1 MKRGTI
7 DFGIDLGTTNSAI
20 AMLNGVGTEVIKN
33 NQDTDI
39 TPSVVGID
47 KRGAIRVGSEGR
59 DLLWTDPD
67 NAFAE
72 FKRQMGADYEYIF
85 KRSGIA
91 KRPEALSAEVL
102 KELRGNVRQ
111 RSGEDIDA
119 AVITVPAAFELHQC
133 DATRKAAELAGFVQ
147 SPLLQEPV
155 AAALAY
161 GFQVESEKAYWLV
174 YDFGGGTFDAAV
186 IKAEEGTVR
195 VVNHGGDNFLG
206 GSDIDWALITDRI
219 APSLVKTYGLK
230 EFVRGNPR
238 WRTAFALLK
247 RSVER
252 AKIRL
257 SRDEAVWLD
266 ECRFPGESGD
276 FVEPDFELTRQAV
289 VATAEPIIRRS
300 TDICRRVLE
309 EKRLATSAIEKV
321 ILVGGPTLAPYF
333 REQLTA
339 LLGIPLDVSVDP
351 LTVVARGAAVF
362 AGTQRR
368 AELRVS
374 VEKGVFRIDLKH
386 KPVGLDSAPLV
397 GGRIVPPPT
406 TSMSGFTIEL
416 VAEDQAWRSGK
427 VPVSSEGVFTTT
439 LRAERGRRNTYRIAL
454 LDATGQ
460 KQRISPDSFTYT
472 VGAVVDEQP
481 LINSIGVALAN
492 NEFDRIFERGRGLPA
507 KATRTYRSV
516 MALKK
521 GEKGTILRIPVCEG
535 EASKADRNRRV
546 GDLVISGD
554 NISRDLSEGS
564 EIEVTLEMDASRIP
578 KVRAYV
584 PVLDSDFEA
593 TLGLGVS
600 AREPG
605 VIRSDLAAERE
616 RLREVIEKAVAVGDS
631 SGAKRLQ
638 SLECGELVEDLDV
651 LAKNVEVADAAQKC
665 EHRLLE
671 LRCAIDEVAD
681 KLEWPELVAEA
692 RELSERLRD
701 EGSRTVQ
708 PHLKKQVEIV
718 TRDLTSIIDNSNID
732 DLRVK
737 LRQAQSL
744 YWSLL
749 FAQPAFWVYQFQQ
762 VEKDVAAASDQARV
776 TRLCGQGRAFLSQN
790 NAEGLKNVV
799 LELWKLMPAD
809 AVEEQKRG
817 YQSGIVRGRD

>member
-1 MKRGTI
+1 MERGTI
-7 DFGIDLGTTNSAI
+7 DFGIDLGTTNSAVAVLRGI
-20 AMLNGVGTEVIKN
+20 GTEIIKN
-33 NQDTDI
+33 NQDADI

-47 KRGAIRVGSEGR
+47 KRGATRVGGEGR

-72 FKRQMGADYEYIF
+72 FKRQMGADYEYVF
-85 KRSGIA
+85 RRSGTRR
-91 KRPEALSAEVL
+91 RPEVLSAEVL

-111 RSGEDIDA
+111 RLGEDIDA

-133 DATRKAAELAGFVQ
+133 DATRKAAELAGFVE

-206 GSDIDWALITDRI
+206 GSDIDWALITDLI
-219 APSLVKTYGLK
+219 APRLVKSFGL
-230 EFVRGNPR
+230 EDFVRGNAR

-257 SRDEAVWLD
+257 SREDKVWLD
-266 ECRFPGESGD
+266 ECQFQGEGGD
-276 FVEPDFELTRQAV
+276 LVEPDYELTRQDV
-289 VATAEPIIRRS
+289 VATAERFVRRS
-300 TDICRRVLE
+300 VDICRRVLE
-309 EKRLATSAIEKV
+309 EKRLAPNAIEKM

-333 REQLTA
+333 REQLTT
-339 LLGIPLDVSVDP
+339 LLGIPLEVGVDP

-368 AELRVS
+368 ATRRS
-374 VEKGVFRIDLKH
+374 ATEKGVFRIDLKH

-397 GGRIVPPPT
+397 GGRIVPPAGVPL
-406 TSMSGFTIEL
+406 SGFTIEL
-416 VAEDQAWRSGK
+416 VAEDGAWRSGK
-427 VPVSSEGVFTTT
+427 LPISGDGVFTGT
-439 LRAERGRRNTYRIAL
+439 LRAERGRRNTYAISL
-454 LDATGQ
+454 FDSTGQ
-460 KQRISPDSFTYT
+460 QQRVSPDSFTYT

-492 NEFDRIFERGRGLPA
+492 NEFDRILERGRGLPA
-507 KATRTYRSV
+507 KATGTYQSV
-516 MALKK
+516 IALKK
-521 GEKGTILRIPVCEG
+521 GQKGAILQVPVCEG
-535 EASKADRNRRV
+535 EARKADHNRRV
-546 GDLVISGD
+546 GVLSIVGE
-554 NISRDLSEGS
+554 NISRDLPEGS

-584 PVLDSDFEA
+584 PLLDADFEA
-593 TLGLGVS
+593 SLDLEVN
-600 AREPG
+600 ARNPA
-605 VIRSDLAAERE
+605 VIRDELAAERA
-616 RLREVIEKAVAVGDS
+616 RLHETVGKAFAVGDS
-631 SGAKRLQ
+631 VGAKRLQ
-638 SLECGELVEDLDV
+638 SLEGGELIAELDA
-651 LAKNVEVADAAQKC
+651 LAKNAELVDAAQKC

-681 KLEWPELVAEA
+681 KLEWPGLVSEA
-692 RELSERLRD
+692 RELSERLVD
-701 EGSRTVQ
+701 EASRTPQ
-708 PHLKKQVEIV
+708 PQLKKQAEII
-718 TRDLTSIIDNSNID
+718 TRELAKIIDTANID

-737 LRQAQSL
+737 FRQAQSL
-744 YWSLL
+744 YWTLL
-749 FAQPAFWVYQFQQ
+749 SVQPAFWVYQFQQ
-762 VEKDVAAASDQARV
+762 SEKEVALATDQVRA
-776 TRLCGQGRAFLSQN
+776 TRLCAQGRAFLSQN
-790 NAEGLKNVV
+790 NADGLKNVV
-799 LELWKLMPAD
+799 LELWKLMPPD

-817 YQSGIVRGRD
+817 YQSGIVKGRA